1 MKEQPESELYAEL
14 TALRQRL
21 NNLEAEREAAQ
32 HQARRAQRPTFLRKC
47 LLGPLPLALF
57 VLGGGLLYAQ
67 GDALFIDQDGKVG
80 ILNSLTVK
88 KDLAVEGDVITAG
101 KLYADRLKAGSAQV
115 TGTLSTGALITTG
128 NVDIGDSSSAATLR
142 IGSPL
147 PDLLLGGMP
156 SPQNSG
162 LRLHYAKELKVGVLD
177 VTGDSFRLRGFT
189 AEGHQQTDRMTFDLN
204 TGHVG
209 IGANAPQ
216 ERLHVGGNARIDGG
230 VTSKAR
236 YQRNDD
242 AEKTYDLSP
251 RYHLSLTAATYDGR
265 TKVIPD
271 QTLKDLCG
279 DQDGCE
285 VRLGMTQWKY
295 DTETETASRS
305 FLFYYLPSD
314 GHWRSS
320 YEDKAGTIKNNTT
333 EHAAQIW
340 NVCYFTDGTYLNNQD
355 KGDRGE
361 GMALWVSRSDRDG
374 YTNPKR
380 TCELTLID

>member
-14 TALRQRL
+14 AALRQRL

-32 HQARRAQRPTFLRKC
+32 YQARCAQRPTFLRKC
-47 LLGPLPLALF
+47 LLGPLPLALL

-80 ILNSLTVK
+80 ILNSLSVK
-88 KDLAVEGDVITAG
+88 KDLTVEGDVRTGGQLFAD
-101 KLYADRLKAGSAQV
+101 KLKVIGQ
-115 TGTLSTGALITTG
+115 LSTDSLITKG
-128 NVDIGDSSSAATLR
+128 NVDIGDTSSAATLR

-189 AEGHQQTDRMTFDLN
+189 TEGHQTDRMTFDLK

-216 ERLHVGGNARIDGG
+216 ARLHVGGNARIDGG

-242 AEKTYDLSP
+242 AETAYDLSP
-251 RYHLSLTAATYDGR
+251 RYHLSVSANKFNGTTIAIPRKTLT
-265 TKVIPD
+265 
-271 QTLKDLCG
+271 DLCG
-279 DQDGCE
+279 DPDGCQ
-285 VRLGMTQWKY
+285 VRLGMTRWVSDSQ
-295 DTETETASRS
+295 EETASRS
-305 FLFYYLPSD
+305 FLFYYAPTYE
-314 GHWRSS
+314 HWRSDYGDRS
-320 YEDKAGTIKNNTT
+320 GVIGNGKT
-333 EHAAQIW
+333 EHAAEIW
-340 NVCYFTDGTYLNNQD
+340 DTCFFTDGTYVNKKDN
-355 KGDRGE
+355 GDILG
-361 GMALWVSRSDRDG
+361 GMALLVWEGTDK
-374 YTNPKR
+374 NPHRNPNR

>member
-47 LLGPLPLALF
+47 LLGPLPLALL

-80 ILNSLTVK
+80 ILNSLSVK
-88 KDLAVEGDVITAG
+88 KDLTVEGDVRTGGQLFAD
-101 KLYADRLKAGSAQV
+101 KLKVIGQ
-115 TGTLSTGALITTG
+115 LSTDSLITKG
-128 NVDIGDSSSAATLR
+128 NVDIGDTSSAATLR

-189 AEGHQQTDRMTFDLN
+189 TEGHQTDRMTFDLK

-209 IGANAPQ
+209 IGANTPQ
-216 ERLHVGGNARIDGG
+216 ARLHVGGNARIDGG

-236 YQRNDD
+236 YQRNDE
-242 AEKTYDLSP
+242 AETTYDISP
-251 RYHLSLTAATYDGR
+251 RYHLSLTAETYDGT

-279 DQDGCE
+279 DPDGCQ
-285 VRLGMTQWKY
+285 VRLGMTRWQSG
-295 DTETETASRS
+295 DEIQTASRS
-305 FLFYYLPSD
+305 FVFYYSISD
-314 GHWRSS
+314 GIWRSS
-320 YEDKAGTIKNNTT
+320 FDMEGKVNNKKT
-333 EHAAQIW
+333 EHAAHIW
-340 NVCYFTDGTYLNNQD
+340 ETCYFTDGTYSKRQNQGD
-355 KGDRGE
+355 KGT
-361 GMALWVSRSDRDG
+361 GMALLVWHDG
-374 YTNPKR
+374 KTADGRKFDNAKR

>member
-14 TALRQRL
+14 NALRQRL
-21 NNLEAEREAAQ
+21 NNLEAEREAAR

-47 LLGPLPLALF
+47 LLGPLPLALL
-57 VLGGGLLYAQ
+57 VVGSGLLYAQ
-67 GDALFIDQDGKVG
+67 GDALFIDQAGNVSIGKN
-80 ILNSLTVK
+80 L
-88 KDLAVEGDVITAG
+88 
-101 KLYADRLKAGSAQV
+101 RV
-115 TGTLSTGALITTG
+115 TGNVTTSRLEAASANVAGPLSTDSLITTG

-177 VTGDSFRLRGFT
+177 VTGHSFRLRGFT
-189 AEGHQQTDRMTFDLN
+189 TEGHQTDRMTFDLN

-216 ERLHVGGNARIDGG
+216 ARLHVGGNARIDGG

-242 AEKTYDLSP
+242 EETTYDISP
-251 RYHLSLTAATYDGR
+251 RYHLSLTAETYDGT

-279 DQDGCE
+279 DADGCE
-285 VRLGMTQWKY
+285 VRLGMTRWEAG
-295 DTETETASRS
+295 DETQTASRS
-305 FLFYYLPSD
+305 FVFYYSISD
-314 GHWRSS
+314 GIWRSS
-320 YEDKAGTIKNNTT
+320 FDMEGKVNNKKT
-333 EHAAQIW
+333 EHAAHIW
-340 NVCYFTDGTYLNNQD
+340 ETCYFTDGTYSNRQDQGD
-355 KGDRGE
+355 KGT
-361 GMALWVSRSDRDG
+361 GMALLVWHDG
-374 YTNPKR
+374 GKGKYHHAKR